1 MNQIKQFLLNG
12 EIYYI
17 EQNINIFDL
26 LTYFNYNS
34 TLLVLEY
41 NKSICDKTNWKD
53 IFIKNNDKIEVV
65 TIVGGG

>member
-12 EIYYI
+12 ETYYI

-41 NKSICDKTNWKD
+41 NKSICDKTNWKH
-53 IFIKNNDKIEVV
+53 IFIKNDDKIEVV

>member
-12 EIYYI
+12 ETYYI

-53 IFIKNNDKIEVV
+53 IFIKNDDKIEVV